1 MFIVGG
7 VRVAPPSLGVITQH
21 VVAPIEGIPM
31 ANSAQPYH
39 IIRESPPSGCNAI
52 CHLCIY
58 LQIKS
63 SSILLQPLRQRIR
76 HGTYPYSNKA
86 RSIALAASNSEFLST
101 RCLRLFKASFIVDTA

>member
-1 MFIVGG
+1 MFIPRQAWASSPNMLWLPLKEFRWPTVPNPIILY
-7 VRVAPPSLGVITQH
+7 ANPPLPG
-21 VVAPIEGIPM
+21 
-31 ANSAQPYH
+31 
-39 IIRESPPSGCNAI
+39 
-52 CHLCIY
+52 
-58 LQIKS
+58 IKS